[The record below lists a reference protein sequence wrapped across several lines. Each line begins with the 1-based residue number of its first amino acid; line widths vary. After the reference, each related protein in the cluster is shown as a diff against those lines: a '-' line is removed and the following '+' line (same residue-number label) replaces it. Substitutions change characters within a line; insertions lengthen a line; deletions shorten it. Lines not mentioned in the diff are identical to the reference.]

1 MASQEGAGF
10 APQLPQLALAG
21 FYSVHVWV
29 SSSFL
34 SLITSYTGCKVA
46 SASMLH
52 VIRIIR

>member
-21 FYSVHVWV
+21 VYSVHVWV